1 MVPVRIIAS
10 NGKSIEVVAL
20 LDTGSMVSII
30 NKQVCDALGLEGVPT
45 ATRFR
50 TVHDKDP
57 VLKMKLVSFTV
68 SAMDAKHAL
77 IFQNGYATH
86 HLKLQN
92 SDFDLV

>member
-57 VLKMKLVSFTV
+57 VLKMKQDSFTV
-68 SAMDAKHAL
+68 SAMDGKHAL
-77 IFQNGYATH
+77 EFQNCYVTH
-86 HLKLQN
+86 HLKLHN
-92 SDFDLV
+92 SE